1 MTTVRRDEFFLKLG
15 QLAAMTVSFPTRGM
29 GCAMR
34 ESNATYLALQELTS
48 ASHVRGNIKDVIQDT
63 EHCDVYENQ
72 T

>member
-1 MTTVRRDEFFLKLG
+1 
-15 QLAAMTVSFPTRGM
+15 MTVSFPTRGL

-63 EHCDVYENQ
+63 EHCDLYENQ